1 MHIQNRWRWDIHRKL
16 INYIIC
22 YQLIGNFIGP
32 SVRLADPIINFG
44 LIRGFAQ
51 SSCTLMIEN
60 TSEVEAEVL
69 FKNADNKEEFT
80 GK

>member
-1 MHIQNRWRWDIHRKL
+1 MVDFDYAHSKSL
-16 INYIIC
+16 E
-22 YQLIGNFIGP
+22 LIGNFIGP

-80 GK
+80 EYLASYQR